1 MTKTYFQTQAGR
13 KMRVYQIVADESA
26 AKKRR
31 QVTIAV
37 INVDG
42 NKIPR
47 DVSDRISP
55 DDLEELQDRMRM
67 LREQVQYEDARKELK
82 KLPDLLAKA
91 TTLLENKRLTIGDEQ
106 RATLDKT
113 MNLFL
118 KQLKSTK
125 A

>member
-1 MTKTYFQTQAGR
+1 
-13 KMRVYQIVADESA
+13 MRVYQIVADESA

-91 TTLLENKRLTIGDEQ
+91 TSLLENKRLTIGDEQ